1 MKKKNNTAEV
11 AAGCATII
19 FGSAALI
26 GILVGVPA
34 LIIKLLFF

>member
-1 MKKKNNTAEV
+1 MKKTTETAL
-11 AAGCATII
+11 GCGICL
-19 FGSAALI
+19 FGSAAFI